1 MKEVVPLSSVKP
13 GTVVRVVGFERKGL
27 QFLRRVQE
35 MGVLEGELIEVE
47 RNSGLGPVQL
57 KVKGTHLALGRG
69 ISSKI
74 LVEIQDEKEEP

>member
-1 MKEVVPLSSVKP
+1 MKEVVPLSSVKQ
-13 GTVVRVVGFERKGL
+13 GTVVRVVGFERRGL

-35 MGVLEGELIEVE
+35 MGVLEGEIIEVE

-57 KVKGTHLALGRG
+57 MVKGTHLALGRG

-74 LVEIQDEKEEP
+74 LVEIQDEKKEP